1 MSDLNTGATK
11 ALFDV
16 KVERRSANIDQ
27 SLPFVMFGQNILQ
40 TGYQAAIPLP
50 NGLTVDVSQGTGADL
65 DKILFAY
72 TETAGGAQDIIAVSS
87 STAPYP
93 DALAATLTDLNKY
106 DRIKIL
112 LSSNLDTAQFDERVN
127 FLKSTMFGAREDNNI
142 IPSSQISENQ
152 NQDRQVNLNL
162 NNSIDAKRAVLSKFR
177 SQTGTISFN
186 FFMYKVA
193 VWNASALSRL

>member
-16 KVERRSANIDQ
+16 KVERRSANLNIV
-27 SLPFVMFGQNILQ
+27 LPFVMFGQNILQ

-50 NGLTVDVSQGTGADL
+50 NSLELEVAQGTGSDL
-65 DKILFAY
+65 DKILFSY
-72 TETAGGAQDIIAVSS
+72 TDGTNTDVIAASS

-93 DALAATLTDLNKY
+93 DALAATLTDLNRY

-127 FLKSTMFGAREDNNI
+127 FLKSTMFGSREDNNI

-152 NQDRQVNLNL
+152 NQDRQVNLNV
-162 NNSIDAKRAVLSKFR
+162 NNSIDAKRAILSKFR
-177 SQTGTISFN
+177 PQTGTISFN

-193 VWNASALSRL
+193 VWNSSALSRL